1 MSVPLGFFG
10 REQTLRGLLEKELC
24 ASTPIPLELQPSA
37 EYGIKTEEMAEG
49 QENGGGGGGGGDN
62 EDAEVEMG
70 IPIVSVIVEGG
81 PGSVDTGN

>member
-1 MSVPLGFFG
+1 M
-10 REQTLRGLLEKELC
+10 RGLLEKELC

-49 QENGGGGGGGGDN
+49 LENGGGEGDN